1 MTAYPLPPG
10 SLRKGDGGGGGG
22 AEGRGEK
29 HEKESPN
36 PFSLHPTPL
45 LTAVMQ
51 AINTEFKTPVF
62 ILFCVYNFS

>member
-10 SLRKGDGGGGGG
+10 SCRKGDGGAGGEDG
-22 AEGRGEK
+22 GEK
-29 HEKESPN
+29 HEKESPA

-51 AINTEFKTPVF
+51 GINTEFKTPVF
-62 ILFCVYNFS
+62 ILFDVNNFS

>member
-10 SLRKGDGGGGGG
+10 SRRKGDGEGGG
-22 AEGRGEK
+22 EGRGEK
-29 HEKESPN
+29 REEESSAL
-36 PFSLHPTPL
+36 FSLHPTPL
-45 LTAVMQ
+45 LMAVMQ